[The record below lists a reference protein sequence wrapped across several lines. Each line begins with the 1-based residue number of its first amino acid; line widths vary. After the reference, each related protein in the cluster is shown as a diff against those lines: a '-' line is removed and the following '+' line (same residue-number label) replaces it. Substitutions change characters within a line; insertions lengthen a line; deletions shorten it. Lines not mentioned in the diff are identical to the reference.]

1 VNKTNDMLKLYLV
14 GLMVLL
20 VAILANIISAAVGLT
35 SWYDFLRLLNSGGSK
50 GLRKISIAD
59 WGWLLLL
66 YPFLLGLATKLGE
79 YLFLL
84 LKK

>member
-1 VNKTNDMLKLYLV
+1 MLKLYLV
-14 GLMVLL
+14 GLIILL
-20 VAILANIISAAVGLT
+20 VAILANIISGALGIT
-35 SWYDFLRLLNSGGSK
+35 SWYDFSRLIYTEGSK
-50 GLRKISIAD
+50 GLRKLSIAD